1 MVNCRPFA
9 SKAFFLRILS
19 SPFIVIRNSKRR
31 TQNPSKS
38 LKKPLLRQ
46 KDDYKPQALEIQKE
60 IEGIQE
66 WGGKE

>member
-1 MVNCRPFA
+1 MPQKR
-9 SKAFFLRILS
+9 FFLRILS
-19 SPFIVIRNSKRR
+19 SPFIVIRNSKRQ

-46 KDDYKPQALEIQKE
+46 KDDYIPQALEIQKE

-66 WGGKE
+66 WGGKIIKL